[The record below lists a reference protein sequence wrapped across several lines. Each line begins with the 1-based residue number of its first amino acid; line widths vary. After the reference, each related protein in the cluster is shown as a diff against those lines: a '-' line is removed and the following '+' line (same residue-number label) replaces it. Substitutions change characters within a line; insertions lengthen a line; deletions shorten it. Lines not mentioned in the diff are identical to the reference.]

1 VLQPQTKHRDV
12 AEPSIEGV
20 TAKAAPDYPRVAQD
34 FDEGSPS
41 PATALLDKV
50 RVSLN
55 PLDVEDDGR
64 RWAPRAT
71 LLFGGAVSIA
81 LWTAIAAAILEITH

>member
-1 VLQPQTKHRDV
+1 MLQPQTKHRDV
-12 AEPSIEGV
+12 ETLPVPRAA
-20 TAKAAPDYPRVAQD
+20 AKARDYPRMAEEL
-34 FDEGSPS
+34 DEGGPS

-55 PLDVEDDGR
+55 PLEAEDDGR

-71 LLFGGAVSIA
+71 LLFGGAISMA
-81 LWTAIAAAILEITH
+81 LWTAIAAAVFEITR